1 MSNGLYEIPFF
12 SMLQHINSSKRP
24 SPISLPEKFS
34 FNGAQN
40 QISLLLIR
48 PFTRVLNPSGAILLD
63 LKSMLLAKVPRNSR
77 RGDYTHPFNTV
88 THNPQ
93 LLRPLI
99 QLPSHIL
106 PPALLT
112 TRHTCLRRACSPSLP
127 SLLRRSGHHALTRRT
142 IRTAYQKIQVSG
154 ADILRPCNP
163 LQAGNGGAGRDHSF
177 GIEELVLR
185 RRQRLAGAPNV
196 EHGDFRRRGPAKDVA

>member
-1 MSNGLYEIPFF
+1 
-12 SMLQHINSSKRP
+12 MLQHIRSSKRL
-24 SPISLPEKFS
+24 SPISLPEKLS

-40 QISLLLIR
+40 QIPLLLIR

-63 LKSMLLAKVPRNSR
+63 LKYAVSKVPRNSR

-99 QLPSHIL
+99 QLSSHIL

-112 TRHTCLRRACSPSLP
+112 TRRTCLRRARSPSLP
-127 SLLRRSGHHALTRRT
+127 SLLRRSSHHALTRRT
-142 IRTAYQKIQVSG
+142 IRTTYQEIQISG
-154 ADILRPCNP
+154 TDILRPCNP
-163 LQAGNGGAGRDHSF
+163 LQAGNGRAGWDHSF

-185 RRQRLAGAPNV
+185 RRQRLAGAPYV